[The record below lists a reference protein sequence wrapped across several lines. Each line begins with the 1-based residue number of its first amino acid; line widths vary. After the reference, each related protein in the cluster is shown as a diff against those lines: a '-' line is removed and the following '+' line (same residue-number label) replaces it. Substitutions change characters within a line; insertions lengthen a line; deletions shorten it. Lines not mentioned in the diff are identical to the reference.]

1 MDIATLMPWVG
12 RTEVRNGTADAWPVE
27 GLRALLDEPGACAN
41 GMTAPSLVQ
50 WLYFAPTVGQSQ
62 IGEDGHPKR
71 GGFLPPVE
79 FPRRMWA
86 SSDITFHAPIRLGD
100 PLKKTAE
107 IADISLKQGES
118 GALVFVKVANRYE
131 SGGTLVLE
139 ETQMLVYRDLPP
151 AGAATPVGKQ
161 VPQAALWSVPH
172 RPDEAMVFRYS
183 AVTFNAHRIHYDLAY
198 ATGVEGYPG
207 VIVQGQLLATLM
219 LRACEAHGSGRI
231 RRFNF
236 RGVQPVFAGEAVHA
250 EGQARAGGY
259 DLWIRDGAG
268 GLRMTGDVELES

>member
-1 MDIATLMPWVG
+1 MDIATLMPWMN
-12 RTEVRNGTADAWPVE
+12 RTESREATADAWPVE
-27 GLRALLDEPGACAN
+27 GLRALLDDPVTCAN
-41 GMTAPSLVQ
+41 GMTAPLLVQ
-50 WLYFAPTVGQSQ
+50 WLYFGPTVGQSE
-62 IGEDGHPKR
+62 IGEDGHPRR

-79 FPRRMWA
+79 LPRRMWA

-100 PLKKTAE
+100 PLKKTAQ
-107 IADISLKQGES
+107 IADISLKQGET

-131 SGGTLVLE
+131 SNGTLMLE
-139 ETQMLVYRDLPP
+139 ETQTLVYRDHPP

-161 VPQAALWSVPH
+161 APQTALWSVPH

-219 LRACEAHGSGRI
+219 LRACEAHGSSKI

-236 RGVQPVFAGEAVHA
+236 RGVQPVFAGETVHA

-259 DLWIRDGAG
+259 DLWIRDAAG
-268 GLRMTGDVELES
+268 VLRMTGNAEIDG